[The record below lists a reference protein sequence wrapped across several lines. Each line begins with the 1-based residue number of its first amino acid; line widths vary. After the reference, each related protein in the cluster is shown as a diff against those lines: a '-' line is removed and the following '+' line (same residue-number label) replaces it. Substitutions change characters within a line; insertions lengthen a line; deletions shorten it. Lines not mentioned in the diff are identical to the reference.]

1 MDFRGFSCFFRVLGG
16 SISWIFVDFRV
27 FFVFLGVSISWIF
40 ADFRV
45 FLGPFHGLH
54 RFF

>member
-1 MDFRGFSCFFRVLGG
+1 MGFRVFFVFWGG
-16 SISWIFVDFRV
+16 SISWIFVDFRG
-27 FFVFLGVSISWIF
+27 FFVFFGVSISWIF